1 MKSIEIKLLVKIEG
15 LMLLMDKLLF
25 DEMLTYVSWQFVQ
38 SGQIVTANPRK
49 LVAK

>member
-15 LMLLMDKLLF
+15 LMDKLLF

>member
-15 LMLLMDKLLF
+15 LMLMDKLLF

>member
-15 LMLLMDKLLF
+15 LMDKLLF
-25 DEMLTYVSWQFVQ
+25 DEMLTYVSWRFVQ